1 MSTPK
6 GRRRR
11 RDPRKG
17 KLEQRL
23 DFAKEC
29 LVEEMLHVL
38 SGSAP
43 RAAVD
48 ANSVANFFLAGQLIR
63 EEFKNLFSNLKNI
76 SFEKGKLLRVLIC
89 SN

>member
-29 LVEEMLHVL
+29 LVEMLHVL

-76 SFEKGKLLRVLIC
+76 SLFQFNLPLGT
-89 SN
+89 